1 MIFKYLLK
9 IINFFYFYL
18 KMKFGKIFL
27 RLQIKEWANKYINY
41 KRLKQIIKSINRKI
55 TVFNNNI
62 ISNDIIQETEEI
74 KDPLL
79 SNGQVDENKN
89 NELFNNLKTEDLK
102 EFFSNFDVEN
112 NNNIYH
118 LYEFIQ
124 SLDEE
129 FKKVYVFFIKQ
140 ERELYIQINSLLY
153 FKKNIKEED
162 IKNLLNTLLNA
173 VYLAYKLKKYINSNL
188 TAMIKILK
196 KFDKKFGKLFEKNIS
211 NIYFNV
217 KLNKANSDFDYF
229 LKYKIIDEAC
239 IICEDILDIVIKK
252 YYKEEFKKNIES
264 VKQFLEYLDKNNSY
278 QIKNKEFF
286 SYEKNGNNLIKNN
299 TEIFNKYILNP
310 LIAAN
315 INNDSIFMIFNH
327 HEKNFKKNYKMSN
340 TNKNNVL
347 FCCFLGFF
355 MNFEKSLI
363 FINFFNFFNDSKD
376 YSFFHF
382 FIFFSIFYL
391 INMFSF
397 LFLTNFYIKL
407 IKENFILTII
417 LLLFSNVFFFEIFN
431 IINDLNKVYSL
442 LLLYLSE
449 LFFIFH
455 FNEISPR
462 TYIVLYSSE
471 YSISKISV
479 YYNLSSNI
487 GFCLGILF
495 SILNYNYLYEKNFID
510 GFLNGKNITYF
521 LGFIFCLIFLVLF
534 LIFFTDSEAKS
545 FKIFKNQSFII
556 NISNLY
562 SNANNSNKIK
572 LISTQEKTMINEID
586 TKLDKYNKDSN
597 FNDLN
602 LIPNFIKEKIKIQ
615 KKHCSLF
622 NNFILICLIYTF
634 CFNYLNIQYIFLVI
648 KQCFDIEYKLNSYN
662 DIFLFIILTI
672 FIIFYFIFQ
681 NRIIFNLKM
690 NLKCFLAVLI
700 FLNIALIIINI
711 VLKSKNEKIVNYI
724 NIIIFGINLVLNSG
738 NLIIIY
744 HIFLNFL
751 PSKWKIFKIKAEVLL
766 NISINFGKIIGL
778 LFLNFY
784 FKYKDEKKYVDY
796 ILFGIMTFISISL
809 EIIILFYNN
818 FKEKALSRIIQ
829 NKIYENY

>member
-1 MIFKYLLK
+1 
-9 IINFFYFYL
+9 
-18 KMKFGKIFL
+18 MKFGKKFL
-27 RLQIKEWANKYINY
+27 KFQIKGWEKEYINY
-41 KRLKQIIKSINRKI
+41 KRLKQIIKSINKKI

-79 SNGQVDENKN
+79 SNGQIDENKN
-89 NELFNNLKTEDLK
+89 NELLINLKSEDLK
-102 EFFSNFDVEN
+102 EFFSNFEIEN

-118 LYEFIQ
+118 LYDFIQ

-129 FKKVYVFFIKQ
+129 FKKVYVFFINQ
-140 ERELYIQINSLLY
+140 ERDLYNQINSFLY
-153 FKKNIKEED
+153 FKKNIKKED
-162 IKNLLNTLLNA
+162 IKNLINSLLKA
-173 VYLAYKLKKYINSNL
+173 VDLAYCLKKYINYNVR
-188 TAMIKILK
+188 AMIKILK

-211 NIYFNV
+211 NIYFNS

-252 YYKEEFKKNIES
+252 FYKEEYKNNINKI
-264 VKQFLEYLDKNNSY
+264 KQYLNYLDTNNLY

-327 HEKNFKKNYKMSN
+327 NEKNFKKNYKMSN
-340 TNKNNVL
+340 INKKNIF

-382 FIFFSIFYL
+382 FIFFSNFYL
-391 INMFSF
+391 INIFSF
-397 LFLTNFYIKL
+397 LFFTNFYNKIIKGS
-407 IKENFILTII
+407 FILTIV
-417 LLLFSNVFFFEIFN
+417 LLLFSNGFFFEMFN

-455 FNEISPR
+455 FNEVSPR
-462 TYIVLYSSE
+462 SYIVLYSSE

-479 YYNLSSNI
+479 YYNLFSNI
-487 GFCLGILF
+487 GICLGILF
-495 SILNYNYLYEKNFID
+495 SILNYNYFYDKTYID

-521 LGFIFCLIFLVLF
+521 LGFIICLILSVLF
-534 LIFFTDSEAKS
+534 YIFFTDSEAKS
-545 FKIFKNQSFII
+545 FKIFKNQSFIL
-556 NISNLY
+556 NISSLY
-562 SNANNSNKIK
+562 SNANNSNKIQ
-572 LISTQEKTMINEID
+572 LISTKEKTMINDID
-586 TKLDKYNKDSN
+586 KKLDKYNKECN

-602 LIPNFIKEKIKIQ
+602 LIPNFIKEKILIQ

-648 KQCFDIEYKLNSYN
+648 KQCFDIGYKLNNYN
-662 DIFLFIILTI
+662 DIGLFIILT
-672 FIIFYFIFQ
+672 FYIIAYFIFQ
-681 NRIIFNLKM
+681 NRIIYDLKKNLKI
-690 NLKCFLAVLI
+690 FLFFLI
-700 FLNIALIIINI
+700 FFNMALIVVKL
-711 VLKSKNEKIVNYI
+711 VLKSKIEKIV
-724 NIIIFGINLVLNSG
+724 NIIIFGINLLLNSG

-744 HIFLNFL
+744 HIFLNVL
-751 PSKWKIFKIKAEVLL
+751 PSNWKIFKIKAEVLL

-778 LFLNFY
+778 LFLYFY
-784 FKYKDEKKYVDY
+784 FKYKDENKYVDY
-796 ILFGIMTFISISL
+796 ILFGIMTIISISL

>member
-1 MIFKYLLK
+1 
-9 IINFFYFYL
+9 
-18 KMKFGKIFL
+18 MKFGKKFL
-27 RLQIKEWANKYINY
+27 KFQIKGWEKFLKFQIKGWEKEYINY
-41 KRLKQIIKSINRKI
+41 KRLKQIIKSINKKI

-79 SNGQVDENKN
+79 SNGQIDENKN
-89 NELFNNLKTEDLK
+89 NELLINLKSEDLK
-102 EFFSNFDVEN
+102 EFFSNFEIEN

-118 LYEFIQ
+118 LYDFIQ

-129 FKKVYVFFIKQ
+129 FKKVYVFFINQ
-140 ERELYIQINSLLY
+140 ERDLYNQINSFLY
-153 FKKNIKEED
+153 FKKNIKKED
-162 IKNLLNTLLNA
+162 INNLLNSLLKA
-173 VYLAYKLKKYINSNL
+173 VDLAYCLKKYINYNVR
-188 TAMIKILK
+188 AMIKILK

-211 NIYFNV
+211 NIYFNS

-252 YYKEEFKKNIES
+252 FYKEEYKNNINKI
-264 VKQFLEYLDKNNSY
+264 KQYLNYLDTNNLY

-327 HEKNFKKNYKMSN
+327 NEKNFKKNYKMSN
-340 TNKNNVL
+340 INKKNIF

-382 FIFFSIFYL
+382 FIFFSNFYL
-391 INMFSF
+391 INIFSF
-397 LFLTNFYIKL
+397 LFFTNFYNKIIKGS
-407 IKENFILTII
+407 FILTIV
-417 LLLFSNVFFFEIFN
+417 LLFFSNVFFFEIFN

-455 FNEISPR
+455 FNEVSPR
-462 TYIVLYSSE
+462 SYIVLYSSE

-479 YYNLSSNI
+479 YYNLFSNI
-487 GFCLGILF
+487 GICLGILF
-495 SILNYNYLYEKNFID
+495 SILNYNYFYDKTYID

-521 LGFIFCLIFLVLF
+521 LGFIICLILSVLF
-534 LIFFTDSEAKS
+534 YIFFTDSEAKS
-545 FKIFKNQSFII
+545 FKIFKNQSFIL
-556 NISNLY
+556 NISSLY
-562 SNANNSNKIK
+562 SNANNSNKIQ
-572 LISTQEKTMINEID
+572 LISTKEKTMINDID
-586 TKLDKYNKDSN
+586 KKLDKYNKECN

-602 LIPNFIKEKIKIQ
+602 LIPNFIKEKILIQ

-648 KQCFDIEYKLNSYN
+648 KQCFDIGYKINNYN
-662 DIFLFIILTI
+662 DISLFIILTLY
-672 FIIFYFIFQ
+672 IIAYFIFQ
-681 NRIIFNLKM
+681 NRIIYDLKKNLKI
-690 NLKCFLAVLI
+690 FLFFLI
-700 FLNIALIIINI
+700 FFNMALIVVKL
-711 VLKSKNEKIVNYI
+711 VLKSKIEKIV
-724 NIIIFGINLVLNSG
+724 NIIIFGINLLLNSG

-744 HIFLNFL
+744 HIFLNVL
-751 PSKWKIFKIKAEVLL
+751 PSNWKIFKIKAEVLL

-778 LFLNFY
+778 LFLYFY
-784 FKYKDEKKYVDY
+784 FKYKDENKYVDY
-796 ILFGIMTFISISL
+796 ILFGIMTIISISL

>member
-1 MIFKYLLK
+1 
-9 IINFFYFYL
+9 
-18 KMKFGKIFL
+18 MKFGKKFL
-27 RLQIKEWANKYINY
+27 KNQIKVWEKEYINY
-41 KRLKQIIKSINRKI
+41 KRLKQIIKSINKKI

-79 SNGQVDENKN
+79 SNGQIDENKN
-89 NELFNNLKTEDLK
+89 NELLINLKTEDLK
-102 EFFSNFDVEN
+102 EFFSNFEIEN

-118 LYEFIQ
+118 LYDFIQ

-129 FKKVYVFFIKQ
+129 FKKVYVFFINQ
-140 ERELYIQINSLLY
+140 ERDLYNQINSFLY
-153 FKKNIKEED
+153 FKKNIKKED
-162 IKNLLNTLLNA
+162 IKNLIISLLYA
-173 VYLAYKLKKYINSNL
+173 VDLAYSLKKYINYNVR
-188 TAMIKILK
+188 AMIKILK

-211 NIYFNV
+211 NIYFNS

-239 IICEDILDIVIKK
+239 IICEDILDIIIKK
-252 YYKEEFKKNIES
+252 FYKEEYKNNINKI
-264 VKQFLEYLDKNNSY
+264 KQYLNYLDTNNLY

-327 HEKNFKKNYKMSN
+327 NEKNFKKNYKMSN
-340 TNKNNVL
+340 INKKNIF

-382 FIFFSIFYL
+382 FIFFSNFYL
-391 INMFSF
+391 INIFSF
-397 LFLTNFYIKL
+397 LFFTNFYNKIIKGS
-407 IKENFILTII
+407 FILTIV
-417 LLLFSNVFFFEIFN
+417 LLFFSNVFFFEIFN

-455 FNEISPR
+455 FNEVSPR
-462 TYIVLYSSE
+462 SYIVLYSSE

-479 YYNLSSNI
+479 YYNLFSNI
-487 GFCLGILF
+487 GFCLGILL
-495 SILNYNYLYEKNFID
+495 SILNYNYFYDKTFID

-521 LGFIFCLIFLVLF
+521 LGFIICLILSVLF
-534 LIFFTDSEAKS
+534 YIFFTDSEAKS
-545 FKIFKNQSFII
+545 FKIFKNQSFIL
-556 NISNLY
+556 NISSLY
-562 SNANNSNKIK
+562 SNANNSNKIQ
-572 LISTQEKTMINEID
+572 LISTKEKTMINDID
-586 TKLDKYNKDSN
+586 KKLDKYNKECN

-602 LIPNFIKEKIKIQ
+602 LIPNFIKEKILIQ

-648 KQCFDIEYKLNSYN
+648 KQCFDIGYKLNNYN
-662 DIFLFIILTI
+662 DIGLFIILT
-672 FIIFYFIFQ
+672 FYIIAYFIFQ
-681 NRIIFNLKM
+681 NRIIYDLKKNLKI
-690 NLKCFLAVLI
+690 FLFFLI
-700 FLNIALIIINI
+700 FFNMALIVVKL
-711 VLKSKNEKIVNYI
+711 VLKSKIEKIV
-724 NIIIFGINLVLNSG
+724 NIIIFGINLLLNSG

-744 HIFLNFL
+744 HIFLNVL
-751 PSKWKIFKIKAEVLL
+751 PSNWKIFKIKAEVLL

-778 LFLNFY
+778 LFLYFY
-784 FKYKDEKKYVDY
+784 FKYKDENKYVDY
-796 ILFGIMTFISISL
+796 ILFGNMTFISISL

>member
-1 MIFKYLLK
+1 
-9 IINFFYFYL
+9 
-18 KMKFGKIFL
+18 MKFGKRFL
-27 RLQIKEWANKYINY
+27 RFQIKEWANKYINY

-79 SNGQVDENKN
+79 SNGQIDENKN
-89 NELFNNLKTEDLK
+89 NELLINLKSEDLK
-102 EFFSNFDVEN
+102 EFFSNFEIEN

-118 LYEFIQ
+118 LYDFIQ

-129 FKKVYVFFIKQ
+129 FKKVYVFFINQ
-140 ERELYIQINSLLY
+140 ERDLYNQINSFLY
-153 FKKNIKEED
+153 FKKNIKKED
-162 IKNLLNTLLNA
+162 IKNLINSLLKA
-173 VYLAYKLKKYINSNL
+173 VDLAYCLKKYINHNVS
-188 TAMIKILK
+188 AMIKILK

-211 NIYFNV
+211 NIYFNS

-239 IICEDILDIVIKK
+239 IICEDILDIIIKK
-252 YYKEEFKKNIES
+252 FYKEEYKNNINKI
-264 VKQFLEYLDKNNSY
+264 KQYLNYLDTNNLY

-327 HEKNFKKNYKMSN
+327 NEKNFKKNYKMSYI
-340 TNKNNVL
+340 NKKNII

-382 FIFFSIFYL
+382 FIFFSNFYL
-391 INMFSF
+391 INIFSF
-397 LFLTNFYIKL
+397 LFFTNFYNKIIKGS
-407 IKENFILTII
+407 FILTIV
-417 LLLFSNVFFFEIFN
+417 LLLFSNGFFFEIFN

-455 FNEISPR
+455 FNEVSPR
-462 TYIVLYSSE
+462 SYIVLYSSE

-487 GFCLGILF
+487 GFCLGILL
-495 SILNYNYLYEKNFID
+495 SILNYNYFYDKTFID

-521 LGFIFCLIFLVLF
+521 LGFIICLILSVLF
-534 LIFFTDSEAKS
+534 YIFFTDSEAKS
-545 FKIFKNQSFII
+545 FKIFKNQSFIL
-556 NISNLY
+556 NISSLY
-562 SNANNSNKIK
+562 SNANNSNKIQ
-572 LISTQEKTMINEID
+572 LISTKEKTMINDID
-586 TKLDKYNKDSN
+586 KKLDKYNKECN

-602 LIPNFIKEKIKIQ
+602 LIPNFIKEKILIQ

-648 KQCFDIEYKLNSYN
+648 KQCFDIGYKLNNYN
-662 DIFLFIILTI
+662 DIGLFIILT
-672 FIIFYFIFQ
+672 FYIIAYFIFQ
-681 NRIIFNLKM
+681 NRIIYDLKKNLKI
-690 NLKCFLAVLI
+690 FLFFLI
-700 FLNIALIIINI
+700 FFNMALIVVKL
-711 VLKSKNEKIVNYI
+711 VLKSKIEKIV
-724 NIIIFGINLVLNSG
+724 NIIIFGINLLLNSG

-744 HIFLNFL
+744 HIFLNVL
-751 PSKWKIFKIKAEVLL
+751 PSNWKIFKIKAEVLL

-778 LFLNFY
+778 LFLYFY
-784 FKYKDEKKYVDY
+784 FKYKDENKYVDY

>member
-1 MIFKYLLK
+1 
-9 IINFFYFYL
+9 
-18 KMKFGKIFL
+18 MKFGKKFL
-27 RLQIKEWANKYINY
+27 KNQIKVWEKEYINY
-41 KRLKQIIKSINRKI
+41 KRLKQIIKSINKKI

-79 SNGQVDENKN
+79 SNGQIDENKN
-89 NELFNNLKTEDLK
+89 NELLINLKTEDLK
-102 EFFSNFDVEN
+102 EFFSNFEIEN

-118 LYEFIQ
+118 LYDFIQ

-129 FKKVYVFFIKQ
+129 FKKVYVFFINQ
-140 ERELYIQINSLLY
+140 ERDLYNQINSFLY
-153 FKKNIKEED
+153 FKKNIKKED
-162 IKNLLNTLLNA
+162 IKNLIISLLYA
-173 VYLAYKLKKYINSNL
+173 VDLAYSLKKYINYNVK
-188 TAMIKILK
+188 AMIKILK

-211 NIYFNV
+211 NIYFNS

-239 IICEDILDIVIKK
+239 IICEDILDIIIKK
-252 YYKEEFKKNIES
+252 FYKEEYKNNINKI
-264 VKQFLEYLDKNNSY
+264 KQYLNYLDTNNLY

-327 HEKNFKKNYKMSN
+327 NEKNFKKNYKMSN
-340 TNKNNVL
+340 INKKNIF

-382 FIFFSIFYL
+382 FIFFSNFYL
-391 INMFSF
+391 INIFSF
-397 LFLTNFYIKL
+397 LFFTNFYNKIIKGS
-407 IKENFILTII
+407 FILTIV
-417 LLLFSNVFFFEIFN
+417 LLFFSNVFFFEIFN

-449 LFFIFH
+449 LFFIFQ

-462 TYIVLYSSE
+462 SYIVLYSSE

-487 GFCLGILF
+487 GFCLGILL
-495 SILNYNYLYEKNFID
+495 SILNYNYFYDKTFID

-521 LGFIFCLIFLVLF
+521 LGFIICLILSVLF
-534 LIFFTDSEAKS
+534 YIFFTDSEAKS
-545 FKIFKNQSFII
+545 FKIFKNQSFIL
-556 NISNLY
+556 NISSLY
-562 SNANNSNKIK
+562 SNANNSNKIQ
-572 LISTQEKTMINEID
+572 LISTKEKTMINDID
-586 TKLDKYNKDSN
+586 KKLDKYNKECN

-602 LIPNFIKEKIKIQ
+602 LIPNFIKEKILIQ

-648 KQCFDIEYKLNSYN
+648 KQCFDIGYKLNNYY
-662 DIFLFIILTI
+662 DIGLFIILT
-672 FIIFYFIFQ
+672 FYIIAYFIFQ
-681 NRIIFNLKM
+681 NRIIYDLKKNLKI
-690 NLKCFLAVLI
+690 FLFFLI
-700 FLNIALIIINI
+700 FFNMALIVVKL
-711 VLKSKNEKIVNYI
+711 VLKSKIEKIV
-724 NIIIFGINLVLNSG
+724 NIIIFGINLLLNSG

-744 HIFLNFL
+744 HIFLNVL
-751 PSKWKIFKIKAEVLL
+751 PSNWKIFKIKAEVLL

-778 LFLNFY
+778 LFLYFY
-784 FKYKDEKKYVDY
+784 FKYKDENKYVDY
-796 ILFGIMTFISISL
+796 ILFGIMTIISISL

>member
-1 MIFKYLLK
+1 
-9 IINFFYFYL
+9 
-18 KMKFGKIFL
+18 MKFGKKFL
-27 RLQIKEWANKYINY
+27 KIQIKVWEKEYINY
-41 KRLKQIIKSINRKI
+41 KRLKQIIKSINKKI

-79 SNGQVDENKN
+79 SNGQIDENKN
-89 NELFNNLKTEDLK
+89 NELLINLKTEDLK
-102 EFFSNFDVEN
+102 EFFSNFEIEN

-118 LYEFIQ
+118 LYDFIQ

-129 FKKVYVFFIKQ
+129 FKKVYVFFINQ
-140 ERELYIQINSLLY
+140 ERDLYNQINSFLY
-153 FKKNIKEED
+153 FKKNIKKED
-162 IKNLLNTLLNA
+162 IKNLINSLLKA
-173 VYLAYKLKKYINSNL
+173 VDLAYCLKKYINHNVS
-188 TAMIKILK
+188 AMIKILK

-211 NIYFNV
+211 NIYFNA

-239 IICEDILDIVIKK
+239 IICEDILDIIIKK
-252 YYKEEFKKNIES
+252 FYKEEYKNNINKI
-264 VKQFLEYLDKNNSY
+264 KQYLNYLDTNNLY

-327 HEKNFKKNYKMSN
+327 NEKNFKKNYKMSYI
-340 TNKNNVL
+340 NKKNII

-382 FIFFSIFYL
+382 FIFFSNFYL
-391 INMFSF
+391 INIFSF
-397 LFLTNFYIKL
+397 LFFTNFYNKIIKGS
-407 IKENFILTII
+407 FILTIV
-417 LLLFSNVFFFEIFN
+417 LLLFSNGFFFEIFN

-449 LFFIFH
+449 LFFIFQ

-462 TYIVLYSSE
+462 SYIVLYSSE

-487 GFCLGILF
+487 GFCLGILL
-495 SILNYNYLYEKNFID
+495 SILNYNYFYDKTFID

-521 LGFIFCLIFLVLF
+521 LGFIICLILLVLF
-534 LIFFTDSEAKS
+534 YIFFTDSEAKS
-545 FKIFKNQSFII
+545 FKIFKNQSFIL
-556 NISNLY
+556 NISSLY
-562 SNANNSNKIK
+562 SNANNSNKIQ
-572 LISTQEKTMINEID
+572 LISTKEKTMINDID
-586 TKLDKYNKDSN
+586 KKLDKYNKECN

-602 LIPNFIKEKIKIQ
+602 LIPNFIKEKILIQ

-648 KQCFDIEYKLNSYN
+648 KQCFDIGYKLNNYN
-662 DIFLFIILTI
+662 DIGLFIILT
-672 FIIFYFIFQ
+672 FYIIAYFIFQ
-681 NRIIFNLKM
+681 NQIIYDLKKNLKIS
-690 NLKCFLAVLI
+690 LFLLI
-700 FLNIALIIINI
+700 LFNMALI
-711 VLKSKNEKIVNYI
+711 VVKLFLKSKIEKIV
-724 NIIIFGINLVLNSG
+724 NIIIFGINLLLNSG

-744 HIFLNFL
+744 HIFLNVL
-751 PSKWKIFKIKAEVLL
+751 PSNWKIFKIKAEVLL

-778 LFLNFY
+778 LFLYFY
-784 FKYKDEKKYVDY
+784 FKYKDENKYVDY
-796 ILFGIMTFISISL
+796 ILFGNMTFISISL

>member
-1 MIFKYLLK
+1 
-9 IINFFYFYL
+9 
-18 KMKFGKIFL
+18 MKFGKKFL
-27 RLQIKEWANKYINY
+27 KIQIKVWEKEYINY
-41 KRLKQIIKSINRKI
+41 KRLKQIIKSINKKI

-79 SNGQVDENKN
+79 SNGQIDENKN
-89 NELFNNLKTEDLK
+89 NELLINLKTEDLK
-102 EFFSNFDVEN
+102 EFFSNFEIEN

-118 LYEFIQ
+118 LYDFIQ

-129 FKKVYVFFIKQ
+129 FKKVYVFFINQ
-140 ERELYIQINSLLY
+140 ERDLYNQINSFLY
-153 FKKNIKEED
+153 FKKNIKKED
-162 IKNLLNTLLNA
+162 IKNLINSLLKA
-173 VYLAYKLKKYINSNL
+173 VDLAYCLKKYINHNVS
-188 TAMIKILK
+188 AMIKILK

-211 NIYFNV
+211 NIYFNS

-239 IICEDILDIVIKK
+239 IICEDILDIIIKK
-252 YYKEEFKKNIES
+252 FYKEEYKNNINKI
-264 VKQFLEYLDKNNSY
+264 KQYLNYLDTNNLY

-327 HEKNFKKNYKMSN
+327 NEKNFKKNYKMSYI
-340 TNKNNVL
+340 NKKNII

-382 FIFFSIFYL
+382 FIFFSNFYL
-391 INMFSF
+391 INIFSF
-397 LFLTNFYIKL
+397 LFFTNFYNKIIKGS
-407 IKENFILTII
+407 FILTIV
-417 LLLFSNVFFFEIFN
+417 LLLFSNGFFFEIFN

-449 LFFIFH
+449 LFFIFQ

-462 TYIVLYSSE
+462 SYIVLYSSE

-487 GFCLGILF
+487 GFCLGILL
-495 SILNYNYLYEKNFID
+495 SILNYNYFYDKTFID

-521 LGFIFCLIFLVLF
+521 LGFIICLILLVLF
-534 LIFFTDSEAKS
+534 YIFFTDSEAKS
-545 FKIFKNQSFII
+545 FKIFKNQSFIL
-556 NISNLY
+556 NISSLY
-562 SNANNSNKIK
+562 SNANNSNKIQ
-572 LISTQEKTMINEID
+572 LISTKEKTMINDID
-586 TKLDKYNKDSN
+586 KKLDKYNKECN

-602 LIPNFIKEKIKIQ
+602 LIPNFIKEKILIQ

-648 KQCFDIEYKLNSYN
+648 KQCFDIGYKLNNYN
-662 DIFLFIILTI
+662 DIGLFIILT
-672 FIIFYFIFQ
+672 FYIIAYFIFQ
-681 NRIIFNLKM
+681 NQIIYDLKKNLKIS
-690 NLKCFLAVLI
+690 LFLLI
-700 FLNIALIIINI
+700 LFNMALI
-711 VLKSKNEKIVNYI
+711 VVKLFLKSKIEKIV
-724 NIIIFGINLVLNSG
+724 NIIIFGINLLLNSG

-744 HIFLNFL
+744 HIFLNVL
-751 PSKWKIFKIKAEVLL
+751 PSNWKIFKIKAEVLL

-778 LFLNFY
+778 LFLYFY
-784 FKYKDEKKYVDY
+784 FKYKDENKYVDY
-796 ILFGIMTFISISL
+796 ILFGNMTFISISL

>member
-1 MIFKYLLK
+1 
-9 IINFFYFYL
+9 
-18 KMKFGKIFL
+18 MKFGKKFL
-27 RLQIKEWANKYINY
+27 KIQIKVWEKEYINY
-41 KRLKQIIKSINRKI
+41 KRLKQIIKSINKKI

-79 SNGQVDENKN
+79 SNGQIDENKN
-89 NELFNNLKTEDLK
+89 NELLINLKTEDLK
-102 EFFSNFDVEN
+102 EFFSNFEIEN

-118 LYEFIQ
+118 LYDFIQ

-129 FKKVYVFFIKQ
+129 FKKVYVFFINQ
-140 ERELYIQINSLLY
+140 ERDLYNQINSFLY
-153 FKKNIKEED
+153 FKKNIKKED
-162 IKNLLNTLLNA
+162 IKNLINSLLKA
-173 VYLAYKLKKYINSNL
+173 VDLAYCLKKYINHNVS
-188 TAMIKILK
+188 AMIKILK

-211 NIYFNV
+211 NIYFNS

-239 IICEDILDIVIKK
+239 IICEDILDIIIKK
-252 YYKEEFKKNIES
+252 FYKEEYKNNINKI
-264 VKQFLEYLDKNNSY
+264 KQYLNYLDTNNLY

-327 HEKNFKKNYKMSN
+327 NEKNFKKNYKMSN
-340 TNKNNVL
+340 INKKNIF

-382 FIFFSIFYL
+382 FIFFSNFYL
-391 INMFSF
+391 INIFSF
-397 LFLTNFYIKL
+397 LFFTNFYNKIIKGS
-407 IKENFILTII
+407 FILTIV
-417 LLLFSNVFFFEIFN
+417 LLFFSNVFFFEIFN

-455 FNEISPR
+455 FNEVSPR
-462 TYIVLYSSE
+462 SYIVLYSSE

-479 YYNLSSNI
+479 YYNLFSNI
-487 GFCLGILF
+487 GICLGILF
-495 SILNYNYLYEKNFID
+495 SILNYNYFYDKTYID

-521 LGFIFCLIFLVLF
+521 LGFIICLILSVLF
-534 LIFFTDSEAKS
+534 YIFFTDSEAKS
-545 FKIFKNQSFII
+545 FKIFKNQSFIL
-556 NISNLY
+556 NISSLY
-562 SNANNSNKIK
+562 SNANNSNKIQ
-572 LISTQEKTMINEID
+572 LISTKEKTMINDID
-586 TKLDKYNKDSN
+586 KKLDKYNKECN

-602 LIPNFIKEKIKIQ
+602 LIPNFIKEKILIQ

-648 KQCFDIEYKLNSYN
+648 KQCFDIGYKLNNYY
-662 DIFLFIILTI
+662 DIGLFIILT
-672 FIIFYFIFQ
+672 FYIIAYFIFQ
-681 NRIIFNLKM
+681 NRIIYDLKKNLKI
-690 NLKCFLAVLI
+690 FLFFLI
-700 FLNIALIIINI
+700 FFNMALIVVKL
-711 VLKSKNEKIVNYI
+711 VLKSKIEKIV
-724 NIIIFGINLVLNSG
+724 NIIIFGINLLLNSG

-744 HIFLNFL
+744 HIFLNVL
-751 PSKWKIFKIKAEVLL
+751 PSNWKIFKIKAEVLL

-778 LFLNFY
+778 LFLYFY
-784 FKYKDEKKYVDY
+784 FKYKDENKYVDY
-796 ILFGIMTFISISL
+796 ILFGNMTFISISL